1 MSGGAYPCS
10 APSDR
15 GAIGVSSAAPEEVVL
30 YMCWGPEDDRETRD
44 AQEEIRLLF
53 DRYRGHPAPAEPPE
67 ALDDED
73 VELPEREREYTL
85 SSVT

>member
-1 MSGGAYPCS
+1 
-10 APSDR
+10 
-15 GAIGVSSAAPEEVVL
+15 
-30 YMCWGPEDDRETRD
+30 MCWGPEDDRETRE

-53 DRYRGHPAPAEPPE
+53 ERYRGHPEPPD